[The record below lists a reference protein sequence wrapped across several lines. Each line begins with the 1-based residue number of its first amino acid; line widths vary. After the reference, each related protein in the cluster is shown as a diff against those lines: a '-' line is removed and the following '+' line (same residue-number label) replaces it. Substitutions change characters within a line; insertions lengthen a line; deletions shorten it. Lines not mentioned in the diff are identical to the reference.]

1 MKIRILG
8 PRVLLK
14 PTKKE
19 EKTKGG
25 LLIPDSAKG
34 ENKEGEVVEV
44 GSYDIKDKEMPVKKG
59 DKVIYAGFS
68 NNKINIDGED
78 YYVIDVKDI
87 LAVVDDGGE

>member
-25 LLIPDSAKG
+25 LLIPDSAKDD
-34 ENKEGEVVEV
+34 NKEGEVIEV

-59 DKVIYAGFS
+59 DKVIYSGFS

-78 YYVIDVKDI
+78 YYVVDVKDI
-87 LAVVDDGGE
+87 LAVVEERR